1 MKKSIRPSEIHGEVE
16 APASKSVTQRALAL
30 ALLSERP
37 ARIIHPSFSLD
48 GLAGLRVVAQL
59 GAVVRKLS
67 DAVEVRGRNEPK
79 GRELHC
85 GESGLSLRMF
95 TAIAALEDSEYCLTG
110 EGSLLKRPV
119 SMVEDPLKQLGA
131 SCRTAHGL
139 PPVLV
144 KGPLQGGT
152 AAVDGSISSQ
162 FLSGLLMAL
171 PLAPRDSRLIV
182 HGLTSTPYVELT
194 LRMVEEA
201 GVTIGH
207 EKYEI
212 FSVPGKQKYELG
224 EFRVPGDW
232 SGAAFWLAAG
242 ALSGPVTV
250 RGLDPESPQADRSIL
265 QALSA
270 AGADVRVGEGTVR
283 VVRRDLR
290 GFDFDVRDCPDL
302 VPALTAVA
310 CFCRGR
316 SVLRGIHRLRYK
328 ESDRPFSLSREF
340 GRLGAQ
346 IRLDDDAMEIHG
358 GDLFGGVTDARGDH
372 RVAMALAVA
381 AAHSRDKVVIR
392 NGDSVVKSYPE
403 FYRDLVHLGGRVD
416 E

>member
-1 MKKSIRPSEIHGEVE
+1 MKKSIWPSEIHGEVE
-16 APASKSVTQRALAL
+16 APASKSIMQRALAL

-37 ARIIHPSFSLD
+37 ARITHPSFSLD
-48 GLAGLRVVAQL
+48 GLAALRVVEQL
-59 GAVVRKLS
+59 GGAVRLLT
-67 DAVEVRGRNEPK
+67 DAVEVRGRKEPK

-95 TAIAALEDSEYCLTG
+95 TAIAALEKSEYCLTG

-119 SMVEDPLKQLGA
+119 SMVEEPLKQLGA

-139 PPVLV
+139 PPVFV

-162 FLSGLLMAL
+162 FLSGLLLAL

-194 LRMVEEA
+194 LRMMERA
-201 GVTIGH
+201 GVKVGH
-207 EKYEI
+207 ERYQI
-212 FSVPGKQKYELG
+212 FSISGKQSYELG
-224 EFRVPGDW
+224 ELQVPGDW

-250 RGLDPESPQADRSIL
+250 RGLDPDSPQADRSIL
-265 QALSA
+265 RALRA
-270 AGADVRVGEGTVR
+270 VGADIRVFEGTIR
-283 VVRRDLR
+283 VARRELR

-310 CFCRGR
+310 CYCRGR

-340 GRLGAQ
+340 GRLGAE
-346 IRLDDDAMEIHG
+346 IRLDEDAMEIRG
-358 GDLFGGVTDARGDH
+358 GDLLGGVADAGGDH

-381 AAHSRDKVVIR
+381 AAHAREKVVIR
-392 NGDSVVKSYPE
+392 NGDSVIKSYPE
-403 FYRDLVHLGGRVD
+403 FYRDLVNLGGRVD